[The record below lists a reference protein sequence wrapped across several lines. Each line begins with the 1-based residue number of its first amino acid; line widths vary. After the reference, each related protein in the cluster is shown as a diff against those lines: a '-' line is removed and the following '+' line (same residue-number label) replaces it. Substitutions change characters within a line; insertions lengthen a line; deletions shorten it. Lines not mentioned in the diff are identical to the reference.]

1 MHVKLRAGWPGPSRR
16 RIPCNLGR
24 TPMDDRETRRLQ
36 FEEVE
41 RRLMA
46 ILRAA
51 TPLLPRE
58 KLEYMES
65 LAVDHGEYRVALE
78 DFCEHVF
85 DGEVKL
91 PESMVTEIAELATMM
106 RMPLPEWIGNDSWI
120 PPIN

>member
-1 MHVKLRAGWPGPSRR
+1 
-16 RIPCNLGR
+16 
-24 TPMDDRETRRLQ
+24 MDDRETRRLQ